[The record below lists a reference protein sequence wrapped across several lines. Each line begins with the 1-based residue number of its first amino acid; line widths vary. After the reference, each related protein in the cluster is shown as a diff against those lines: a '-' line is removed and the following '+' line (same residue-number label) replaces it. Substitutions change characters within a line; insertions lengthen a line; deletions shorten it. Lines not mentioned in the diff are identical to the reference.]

1 MPKWPFVSPCALACS
16 EIQKL
21 SYSADLILI
30 LQPSSPAPHGAP
42 QFQMPQVSV
51 PASPLLLHA
60 FAPLYISLFWLKV
73 FPILPKE

>member
-21 SYSADLILI
+21 SYLADLILI

-42 QFQMPQVSV
+42 QFQMPQVSTC
-51 PASPLLLHA
+51 AR
-60 FAPLYISLFWLKV
+60 ISSAAACLCTFIYFFVLV
-73 FPILPKE
+73 ESLPYST